1 MTARP
6 ATHPDRDS
14 TVLSRYD
21 PNVELESASDPGVE
35 LEHGA
40 KDFAIRDATSADN
53 QQLIE
58 LAAAC
63 SMVSDL
69 TIRID
74 RGPDFFALNRLEGEQ
89 WRVGV
94 AERDGMIVGCVAISE
109 RLAFVNGRERRTGYV
124 GDLKVHPAHRD
135 TRIAD
140 ELSHYAE
147 RVCEQLPPTA
157 PVMITVLAGNRPM
170 ERRLP
175 GPRGVPVLR
184 RIATI
189 RTHSIPILW
198 RRHVNSSGSI
208 RIATARWTDLDE
220 MAALWSRVAPL
231 RQLAPVLSASALA
244 DWMLAAPGLGIS
256 SYRLARS
263 SGGELLGF
271 LAVWDQRVFKQLN
284 VVAYSQRMKA
294 ARWAFNLFAPVVGA
308 ERMPHTGS
316 PLNCVT
322 AAHICVPADEPQVL
336 RALVISAYNELR
348 RSGCSFMNLGLDRR
362 DPLSAGMAG
371 LLAQPTDVNAY
382 IVATRGGVIPEYLDE
397 RPLHNEIA
405 LV

>member
-6 ATHPDRDS
+6 ATPHPDRD
-14 TVLSRYD
+14 TMLSRCD
-21 PNVELESASDPGVE
+21 PDAELESASAPRSA

-40 KDFAIRDATSADN
+40 KDFAIRDATAADN
-53 QQLIE
+53 RQLID

-74 RGPDFFALNRLEGEQ
+74 RGPDFFALNRLEGQ
-89 WRVGV
+89 RWRVGV
-94 AERDGMIVGCVAISE
+94 AEREGTIVGCVAISE

-157 PVMITVLAGNRPM
+157 PVMITVLAGNLAM
-170 ERRLP
+170 ERRLL
-175 GPRGVPVLR
+175 GPRGVPVLT

-198 RRHVNSSGSI
+198 RRRVNGSGSI
-208 RIATARWTDLDE
+208 RIGTARRTDLDE
-220 MAALWSRVAPL
+220 MSALWSRVAPL
-231 RQLAPVLSASALA
+231 RQLAPVLSPSALA
-244 DWMLAAPGLGIS
+244 DWILAAPGLGIS

-263 SGGELLGF
+263 SAGELLGF
-271 LAVWDQRVFKQLN
+271 LAVWDQRMFKQLN
-284 VVAYSQRMKA
+284 VVSYSPRMKA
-294 ARWAFNLFAPVVGA
+294 ARGAFNLFAPIVGG
-308 ERMPHTGS
+308 ERMPRTGS
-316 PLNCVT
+316 PLNCVSI
-322 AAHICVPADEPQVL
+322 AHICVPADKPQLL

-348 RSGCSFMNLGLDRR
+348 HSGCSFMNLGLDRR
-362 DPLSAGMAG
+362 DPLSAAMDG

-382 IVATRGGVIPEYLDE
+382 IVTTRGGVIPEHLDD

-405 LV
+405 LI

>member
-14 TVLSRYD
+14 TMLSRCD
-21 PNVELESASDPGVE
+21 PNVELESASGPGVA

-40 KDFAIRDATSADN
+40 TDFTIRDATSADN
-53 QQLIE
+53 QQLID

-63 SMVSDL
+63 SMVGDISL
-69 TIRID
+69 RID
-74 RGPDFFALNRLEGEQ
+74 RGPDFFALNRLEGQ
-89 WRVGV
+89 RWTVGV

-157 PVMITVLAGNRPM
+157 PVIITVLAGNRAM

-184 RIATI
+184 RIGTI

-198 RRHVNSSGSI
+198 RRRANDPGSI
-208 RIATARWTDLDE
+208 HIASARWTDIGE
-220 MAALWSRVAPL
+220 MVALWSRVAPL
-231 RQLAPVLSASALA
+231 RQLAPVLSASTMA
-244 DWMLAAPGLGIS
+244 DWILAAPGLDIS
-256 SYRLARS
+256 SYKLARS
-263 SGGELLGF
+263 SSGELVGF

-284 VVAYSQRMKA
+284 VVAYSPRMKA
-294 ARWAFNLFAPVVGA
+294 ARGAFNLFAPIVGG
-308 ERMPHTGS
+308 ERMPRTGS
-316 PLNCVT
+316 PLNCVSI
-322 AAHICVPADEPQVL
+322 AHICVPGDKPQVL

-348 RSGCSFMNLGLDRR
+348 HSGYSFMNLGLDRR
-362 DPLSAGMAG
+362 DPLSAAMDG

-382 IVATRGGVIPEYLDE
+382 IVTTRGGVIPEYPDE

>member
-14 TVLSRYD
+14 TMLSRCD
-21 PNVELESASDPGVE
+21 PDAELESASAPRSA

-40 KDFAIRDATSADN
+40 KDFAIRDATAADN
-53 QQLIE
+53 RQLID

-74 RGPDFFALNRLEGEQ
+74 RGPDFFALNRLEGQ
-89 WRVGV
+89 RWRVGV
-94 AERDGMIVGCVAISE
+94 AEREGTIVGCVAISE

-157 PVMITVLAGNRPM
+157 PVMITVLAGNLAM
-170 ERRLP
+170 ERRLL
-175 GPRGVPVLR
+175 GPRGVPVLT

-198 RRHVNSSGSI
+198 RRRVNGSGSI
-208 RIATARWTDLDE
+208 RIGTARRTDLDE
-220 MAALWSRVAPL
+220 MSALWSRVAPL
-231 RQLAPVLSASALA
+231 RQLAPVLSPSALA
-244 DWMLAAPGLGIS
+244 DWILAAPGLGIS

-263 SGGELLGF
+263 SAGELLGF
-271 LAVWDQRVFKQLN
+271 LAVWDQRMFKQLN
-284 VVAYSQRMKA
+284 VVSYSPRMKA
-294 ARWAFNLFAPVVGA
+294 ARGAFNLFAPIVGG
-308 ERMPHTGS
+308 ERMPRTGS
-316 PLNCVT
+316 PLNCVSI
-322 AAHICVPADEPQVL
+322 AHICVPADKPQLL

-348 RSGCSFMNLGLDRR
+348 HSGCSFMNLGLDRR
-362 DPLSAGMAG
+362 DPLSAAMDG

-382 IVATRGGVIPEYLDE
+382 IVTTRGGVIPEHLDD

-405 LV
+405 LI

>member
-14 TVLSRYD
+14 TMLSRCD
-21 PNVELESASDPGVE
+21 PDAELESASGPRSA

-53 QQLIE
+53 QQLIA

-63 SMVSDL
+63 SMIGDISM
-69 TIRID
+69 RID
-74 RGPDFFALNRLEGEQ
+74 RGPDFFALNRLEGQ
-89 WRVGV
+89 RWRVGV
-94 AERDGMIVGCVAISE
+94 AERGGMIVGCVAISE

-157 PVMITVLAGNRPM
+157 PVMITVLAGNRAM

-198 RRHVNSSGSI
+198 WRRVNNPGSI
-208 RIATARWTDLDE
+208 HVATARWTDLDE
-220 MAALWSRVAPL
+220 MAVLWSRVAPL

-244 DWMLAAPGLGIS
+244 DWILAAPGLGIS

-271 LAVWDQRVFKQLN
+271 LAVWDQRMFKQLN
-284 VVAYSQRMKA
+284 VVAYSPRMNA
-294 ARWAFNLFAPVVGA
+294 ARGVFNLFAPLVGG
-308 ERMPHTGS
+308 ERMPQAGS
-316 PLNCVT
+316 PLNCVSI
-322 AAHICVPADEPQVL
+322 AHICVPGYKPQVL

-348 RSGCSFMNLGLDRR
+348 HSGCSFMNLGLDRR
-362 DPLSAGMAG
+362 DPLSAAMAG

-382 IVATRGGVIPEYLDE
+382 IVTTRRGVIPEYLDE